1 MGNLD
6 RFKGAAFDEAHYLKN
21 PQSQRTQAAAKVN
34 ASIAS
39 DQVMMFLTGTPVLN
53 RPAEII
59 EPLIMLGVLAET
71 ADGSGR
77 MTRKQFKSR
86 YCWDGEGYGGSRYEA
101 ELGKFL
107 RSTCMVRRTKDQ
119 VLSELPPKQRVD
131 NWIDLDEVTRKGY
144 EQAARE
150 GLEEAQ
156 GSAAAAIVYINTLR
170 QLTGAIKT
178 RLAVDWAKDFLSTTD
193 KKLVIFA
200 HHIPVQQGIIRG
212 LTEAGYQVGTILG
225 GANTDQVE
233 AHKDAFMTGDVRVMV
248 CSTKAAGV
256 GHTLTAA
263 SDVLMVEQSWTPA
276 DHWQAEDRL
285 HRIGQDKH
293 VTCHYLLLADTIDGW
308 SYALIEG
315 KANTVNAIMNS
326 DTGEVEMDSI
336 MGAFLAAM
344 AERYAPT
351 LAA

>member
-6 RFKGAAFDEAHYLKN
+6 RFKGAVFDEAHYLKN
-21 PQSQRTQAAAKVN
+21 PKSQRTQAAAKIN
-34 ASIAS
+34 ASIAQT
-39 DQVMMFLTGTPVLN
+39 QVMMFLTGTPVLN
-53 RPAEII
+53 RPIEII
-59 EPLIMLGVLAET
+59 EPLVMLGILADE
-71 ADGSGR
+71 ADGTGR
-77 MTRKQFKSR
+77 MTRQQFKSR

-119 VLSELPPKQRVD
+119 VLSELPAKQRVD
-131 NWIDLDEVTRKGY
+131 NWIDLDEVTRKRY

-150 GLEEAQ
+150 GLAAAQ
-156 GSAAAAIVYINTLR
+156 GSNAAAIVYVNTLR
-170 QLTGAIKT
+170 QLAGHIKAD
-178 RLAVDWAKDFLSTTD
+178 LAVDWAKDFLATTD

-200 HHIPVQQGIIRG
+200 HHIPVQQGIIRR

-225 GANTDQVE
+225 GASTDQVE
-233 AHKDAFMTGDVRVMV
+233 ADKDRFMTGDVRVMV

-285 HRIGQDKH
+285 HRIGQDKS
-293 VTCHYLLLADTIDGW
+293 VTCHYLMLADSIDTW

-315 KANTVNAIMNS
+315 KANTINAIMNS

-336 MGAFLAAM
+336 MTRFLAAM
-344 AERYAPT
+344 ADRYAPA